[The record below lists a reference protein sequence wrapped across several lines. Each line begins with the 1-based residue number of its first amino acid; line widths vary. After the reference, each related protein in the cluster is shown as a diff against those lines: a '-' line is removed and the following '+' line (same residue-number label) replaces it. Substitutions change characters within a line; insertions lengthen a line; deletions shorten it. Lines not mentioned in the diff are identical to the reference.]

1 LAATW
6 EALRPRQWTKNLIVF
21 AGLLFAQQA
30 GNVEAVA
37 IAVLAFLI
45 FCALSSAGYLFNDI
59 LDAPADRT
67 HPVKQRRPIAS
78 GRLAAGNAA
87 AVALVFASVGMALS
101 LWINLRFGLI
111 ACSYVVLAA
120 LYSLGLKRIVILDV
134 IILAVGFVLRA
145 AGGAAAIDVPMS
157 PWLLICTLM
166 LALFLGLSKR
176 RHELVLLEENAAA
189 HRASLSEYSP
199 YLLDQM
205 INVVTA
211 STVIAYALYTLSTET
226 GGSANS
232 HLLVYTVPAV
242 LFGVFRYLYLV
253 HQRGEGSDPDRI
265 LVRDIPLIIDILV
278 WLAIVV
284 VVVYV
289 LPVRGLSL
297 PY

>member
-1 LAATW
+1 MAALW

-30 GNVEAVA
+30 GDIQAVA
-37 IAVLAFLI
+37 VAVLAFVI
-45 FCALSSAGYLFNDI
+45 FCVLSSAGYLFNDT

-78 GRLAAGNAA
+78 GRLAVGNAL
-87 AVALVFASVGMALS
+87 AVALVFASVGMALA

-111 ACSYVVLAA
+111 ALAYIALAA

-145 AGGAAAIDVPMS
+145 AGGAAAIQVPMS

-176 RHELVLLEENAAA
+176 RHELVLLEEGAAA
-189 HRASLSEYSP
+189 HRASLSEYTP

-211 STVIAYALYTLSTET
+211 STVITYALYTLSTQT
-226 GGSANS
+226 GGPANS

-265 LVRDIPLIIDILV
+265 LVGDLPLIIDIVV

-284 VVVYV
+284 VVLYV
-289 LPVRGLSL
+289 VPSGGLLS

>member
-1 LAATW
+1 
-6 EALRPRQWTKNLIVF
+6 
-21 AGLLFAQQA
+21 
-30 GNVEAVA
+30 
-37 IAVLAFLI
+37 
-45 FCALSSAGYLFNDI
+45 
-59 LDAPADRT
+59 
-67 HPVKQRRPIAS
+67 
-78 GRLAAGNAA
+78 
-87 AVALVFASVGMALS
+87 MALAWRLS
-101 LWINLRFGLI
+101 VPLGWIALAYLI
-111 ACSYVVLAA
+111 LGV

-134 IILAVGFVLRA
+134 IVLAVGFVLRA
-145 AGGAAAIDVPMS
+145 AAGAAAIEVEIS
-157 PWLLICTLM
+157 AWLLICTLM
-166 LALFLGLSKR
+166 LALFLGMSKR
-176 RHELVLLEENAAA
+176 RHELVLLEENAGA

-232 HLLVYTVPAV
+232 YLLVYTVPAV